1 VDLRSTPNF
10 GGKAETKVGGWQNN
24 TETICLMKKRS
35 IQRRDFVKSVLY
47 GIPIIALDWS
57 SLPRGT
63 KKSSPEGQF
72 DAVIIGSGLGGLS
85 CAAAFARQ
93 GFRPLVL
100 EQHYQPGGYATSFK
114 RPGGFEFDVSLHSTT
129 VGERNGVHN
138 LIPGFPEITDVEFL
152 PHTSLYRVIYPD
164 YDITVPQRNLDEYI
178 QILKGYFPEEKDGIN
193 GIFED
198 MQGLIQDIEKL
209 LNAGDNIDM
218 SQFPVDFP
226 YLFKCYS
233 KTWEQCID
241 ARIKNPQLKAII
253 SAQWG
258 YYGLPPSRLSSFY
271 YAIPAIGYLK
281 SGGYYPRGR
290 SQQMSNALVKFIE
303 ENGGKVILNTRVE
316 QILTKN
322 ETAYGVK
329 TDKGEEFT
337 GKVVV
342 SNANAHDTF
351 LKFLSGE
358 EYLSEYISLINQYS
372 VSISSFQI
380 FLGLKNDLV
389 RKLGINDS
397 EIFYENG
404 YDMDAG
410 YQAIKN
416 ADIDNC
422 GWGVT
427 LYDNIYEGYSPEG
440 KNTINIMTL
449 QGYSHWEKYEQDYFN
464 GNKTAYLKE
473 KEEMADKL
481 IDRVEKMLIPGLSKA
496 IEIKE
501 IGTPLTNVRYTSNY
515 RGAIYGWDQTLNNS
529 GQNRVG
535 HNTPVNNLYLSGAW
549 TRPGHGYSAVISSG
563 LECFNEIMSNW

>member
-1 VDLRSTPNF
+1 M
-10 GGKAETKVGGWQNN
+10 E
-24 TETICLMKKRS
+24 KRS
-35 IQRRDFVKSVLY
+35 IQRRDFVRSVLY

-57 SLPRGT
+57 SLPRGL
-63 KKSSPEGQF
+63 KASPQEDQF

-100 EQHYQPGGYATSFK
+100 EQHYQPGGYATTFR

-129 VGERNGVHN
+129 VSERNGIHN
-138 LIPGFPEITDVEFL
+138 LIPGFPEITDVEFF
-152 PHTSLYRVIYPD
+152 PHTSLYRVFYPD
-164 YDITVPQRNLDEYI
+164 YDITVPQRNLEGYI
-178 QILKGYFPEEKDGIN
+178 QILHEHFPEEKDGIN

-198 MQGLIQDIEKL
+198 MEGL
-209 LNAGDNIDM
+209 LNDIQKLSIAGENVDM
-218 SQFPVDFP
+218 SQFPIDFP

-233 KTWEQCID
+233 KTWGQCID

-253 SAQWG
+253 STQWG

-281 SGGYYPRGR
+281 GGGYYPRGK
-290 SQQMSNALVKFIE
+290 SQKMSNALVKFIE
-303 ENGGKVILNTRVE
+303 DNGGKVLLNTRVE
-316 QILTKN
+316 QILTNNK
-322 ETAYGVK
+322 TAYGVK

-337 GKVVV
+337 GKVIV
-342 SNANAHDTF
+342 SNANAQDTF
-351 LKFLSGE
+351 LKMLSGE
-358 EYLSEYISLINQYS
+358 EYLADYISRFDQYS
-372 VSISSFQI
+372 VSLSSFQI
-380 FLGLKNDLV
+380 FLGLKEDLI
-389 RKLGINDS
+389 RKIGINDS
-397 EIFYENG
+397 EIFFESG
-404 YDMDAG
+404 YDLDAG
-410 YQAIKN
+410 YQALKN

-440 KNTINIMTL
+440 KNTINIMAL
-449 QGYSHWEKYEQDYFN
+449 QGYSHWEKYEQDYFK
-464 GNKTAYLKE
+464 GNKTAYRKE

-481 IDRVEKMLIPGLSKA
+481 IDRVEKRLLPGLSKA

-529 GQNRVG
+529 GQNRIA
-535 HNTPVNNLYLSGAW
+535 HNTPVKNLYLSGAW
-549 TRPGHGYSAVISSG
+549 SRPGHGYSAVISSG
-563 LECFNEIMSNW
+563 LECFQEIMSTW